1 MRSPPVGAGWPAQI
15 PEDVAGGIAMRFA
28 PGVHPE
34 FGYLGSSPR
43 SWRKAGVVISL
54 LAVFGLAAEASG
66 SKFFISQHPSGS
78 DPSNAMAL
86 APPRSSV
93 TPIRAAENITG
104 DVQAPQLRA
113 KSGCLKPS
121 TEAVGDDCTP
131 GRVARRRPT
140 SAMNTPPAIAAV
152 PIGHRPDPA
161 VLPREHTAAVV
172 AALPAP
178 AEPPDPADTATPSA
192 RTLQAPPP
200 TSASVKRADAS
211 AVERSGAHANVA
223 RAHSRG
229 DVAAAAKPTQPKSQR
244 RSVNVSTQ
252 RQPGY
257 SSARRGTLVGGND
270 VVLHRAHKEITALAQ
285 TLGVRV
291 PRKWL
296 DVAADVLG

>member
-1 MRSPPVGAGWPAQI
+1 
-15 PEDVAGGIAMRFA
+15 MRFA

-66 SKFFISQHPSGS
+66 SKFLIAQHPSGS
-78 DPSNAMAL
+78 DPRNAMAL
-86 APPRSSV
+86 APAQISIN
-93 TPIRAAENITG
+93 PIPAAENMTG
-104 DVQAPQLRA
+104 DIQAPQLGA

-121 TEAVGDDCTP
+121 TEAVREDCTP
-131 GRVARRRPT
+131 GRAARRRST

-161 VLPREHTAAVV
+161 VLPREGAAAVV

-178 AEPPDPADTATPSA
+178 AEPPGPADAAAPSA
-192 RTLQAPPP
+192 RTLQAPLP
-200 TSASVKRADAS
+200 TSAPVKRGDAS
-211 AVERSGAHANVA
+211 AVERSGAH
-223 RAHSRG
+223 SRG
-229 DVAAAAKPTQPKSQR
+229 DVIAATKPTQPESQR
-244 RSVNVSTQ
+244 RSADVSAQ
-252 RQPGY
+252 RR
-257 SSARRGTLVGGND
+257 SASARSGTLVGSND
-270 VVLHRAHKEITALAQ
+270 VVFHRAYKEITALAQ

-296 DVAADVLG
+296 DLAAEALE

>member
-1 MRSPPVGAGWPAQI
+1 
-15 PEDVAGGIAMRFA
+15 MRFA
-28 PGVHPE
+28 PRVHPE

-86 APPRSSV
+86 APARSSV
-93 TPIRAAENITG
+93 NPAAENITG

-113 KSGCLKPS
+113 KSGCLKSS
-121 TEAVGDDCTP
+121 TEAGGDDCTP

-161 VLPREHTAAVV
+161 ALPRERAAAVV

-178 AEPPDPADTATPSA
+178 AEPPGPADTAAPSA

-200 TSASVKRADAS
+200 TSAPVKRADAS

-229 DVAAAAKPTQPKSQR
+229 DVVAAAKSTQPKSQR
-244 RSVNVSTQ
+244 RSVNVSAQ

-296 DVAADVLG
+296 DLAADVLE

>member
-1 MRSPPVGAGWPAQI
+1 
-15 PEDVAGGIAMRFA
+15 MRFA

-86 APPRSSV
+86 APARSSV
-93 TPIRAAENITG
+93 NPAAENITG

-161 VLPREHTAAVV
+161 VLPRERAAAVV

-178 AEPPDPADTATPSA
+178 AEPPGPADTAAPSA

-200 TSASVKRADAS
+200 TSAPVKRADTS

-229 DVAAAAKPTQPKSQR
+229 DVVAAAKSTQPKSQR
-244 RSVNVSTQ
+244 RSVNVSAQ

-270 VVLHRAHKEITALAQ
+270 VVFHPAHKEITALAQ

-296 DVAADVLG
+296 DLAADVLE

>member
-1 MRSPPVGAGWPAQI
+1 
-15 PEDVAGGIAMRFA
+15 MRFA
-28 PGVHPE
+28 PDVHPE

-43 SWRKAGVVISL
+43 SWRNAGVVISL

-66 SKFFISQHPSGS
+66 SKFLIAQHPSGS
-78 DPSNAMAL
+78 DPRNAMAL
-86 APPRSSV
+86 APAQSSIG
-93 TPIRAAENITG
+93 PIRAAENMTG
-104 DVQAPQLRA
+104 DIQAPQLEG

-121 TEAVGDDCTP
+121 TEPLRDGCTP
-131 GRVARRRPT
+131 GRAARRRPT

-161 VLPREHTAAVV
+161 VLPREGAAAVV

-178 AEPPDPADTATPSA
+178 AEPPGPADAAAPSA
-192 RTLQAPPP
+192 RTLQAPLP
-200 TSASVKRADAS
+200 TSAPLKRGDAS

-229 DVAAAAKPTQPKSQR
+229 DVVAEAKPMQPESQR
-244 RSVNVSTQ
+244 RSADVFAR

-257 SSARRGTLVGGND
+257 LSARRGTLVGGND
-270 VVLHRAHKEITALAQ
+270 VVLHRAHKEISALAQ
-285 TLGVRV
+285 TLGVRI

-296 DVAADVLG
+296 DLAAEVLE

>member
-1 MRSPPVGAGWPAQI
+1 
-15 PEDVAGGIAMRFA
+15 MRFA

-66 SKFFISQHPSGS
+66 SKFLIAQHPSGS
-78 DPSNAMAL
+78 DPRNAMAL
-86 APPRSSV
+86 APAQSSIG
-93 TPIRAAENITG
+93 PIRAAENMTG
-104 DVQAPQLRA
+104 DIQAPQLEA

-121 TEAVGDDCTP
+121 REPVGDDCTP
-131 GRVARRRPT
+131 GRAARRRPT

-161 VLPREHTAAVV
+161 VLPREGAAAVV

-178 AEPPDPADTATPSA
+178 AEPPGPADAAAPSA
-192 RTLQAPPP
+192 RTLQARLP
-200 TSASVKRADAS
+200 TSAPVKRGDAS
-211 AVERSGAHANVA
+211 AIERSGAHANVA

-229 DVAAAAKPTQPKSQR
+229 DVIAAAKPTQPESQR
-244 RSVNVSTQ
+244 RSVHVSAQHQ
-252 RQPGY
+252 RRY
-257 SSARRGTLVGGND
+257 SSARSGIFVGAND
-270 VVLHRAHKEITALAQ
+270 VVLHRAHQELTALAQ

-296 DVAADVLG
+296 ELAADMLE

>member
-1 MRSPPVGAGWPAQI
+1 
-15 PEDVAGGIAMRFA
+15 MRFA

-43 SWRKAGVVISL
+43 SWRNAGVVISL

-66 SKFFISQHPSGS
+66 SKFLIAHHPSGS
-78 DPSNAMAL
+78 DPRNAMAL
-86 APPRSSV
+86 APAQISIN
-93 TPIRAAENITG
+93 PILAAENMTG
-104 DVQAPQLRA
+104 DIQAPQLEA

-121 TEAVGDDCTP
+121 TEAVRDDCTP
-131 GRVARRRPT
+131 GRAARRRPT

-161 VLPREHTAAVV
+161 VLPREGAAAVV

-178 AEPPDPADTATPSA
+178 AEPPGPADAAAPSA
-192 RTLQAPPP
+192 RTLPAPLP
-200 TSASVKRADAS
+200 TSAPVKRGDAS
-211 AVERSGAHANVA
+211 ARTGSDAHANVA

-229 DVAAAAKPTQPKSQR
+229 DVIAAAKPTQLESQR
-244 RSVNVSTQ
+244 RSADVSAQ
-252 RQPGY
+252 RQRRY
-257 SSARRGTLVGGND
+257 SSARSGTLVGSND
-270 VVLHRAHKEITALAQ
+270 VVFHRAYKEITALAQ

-296 DVAADVLG
+296 DLAAEALE